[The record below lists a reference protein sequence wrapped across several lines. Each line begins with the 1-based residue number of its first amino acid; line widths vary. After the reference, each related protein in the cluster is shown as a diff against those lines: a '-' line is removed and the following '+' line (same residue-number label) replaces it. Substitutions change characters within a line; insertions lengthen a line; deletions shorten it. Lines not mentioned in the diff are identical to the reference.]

1 MEKTFTLIPPVC
13 KGFKNNRFQENVADS
28 SNQMVSFRD
37 ITQICKNYLD
47 KNKEYGEYVKSPREQ
62 WSGFTE
68 ALEFYCLCEQWVNE
82 YAPELQGQKEGFL
95 SDLMNCDERV
105 QNLFDQ
111 LKDLRQPLDS
121 YLILELKKLSIQ
133 ISDIA
138 RKASSYLLVDAEGN
152 SKNQGKLLDWKNQ
165 IEELEKNIKE
175 KGKCCIEL
183 PFFPDFS
190 YSLDWFGGGG
200 SLQPHFE
207 GKPSNPAAFENFQ
220 KTLESKLWA
229 KMYEL
234 LMQQIIPMEVLNKLQ
249 YELIEFSIWLK
260 TFEDVLLQLQKNIKE
275 AGEEKFW
282 ELFEVDIAGSE
293 ENWADVKNF
302 VEKLIG

>member
-1 MEKTFTLIPPVC
+1 M
-13 KGFKNNRFQENVADS
+13 
-28 SNQMVSFRD
+28 
-37 ITQICKNYLD
+37 
-47 KNKEYGEYVKSPREQ
+47 
-62 WSGFTE
+62 
-68 ALEFYCLCEQWVNE
+68 
-82 YAPELQGQKEGFL
+82 
-95 SDLMNCDERV
+95 
-105 QNLFDQ
+105 
-111 LKDLRQPLDS
+111 
-121 YLILELKKLSIQ
+121 
-133 ISDIA
+133 
-138 RKASSYLLVDAEGN
+138 VDAEGN